1 MSAYKKIIYGALA
14 ITGISSISIGAYY
27 LFKHYF
33 NKPIPLSTFLEE
45 YFLEAET
52 RLQNEPTLTEETV
65 CFIINLYIE
74 LEEYLFNY
82 DNKELEKERII
93 LLSKELKKEYER
105 ALLIT
110 IALHDD
116 YLIKAK
122 QIIEH
127 KLNISLDTIQKQYS
141 EINTKDITIMMKQN
155 RKKFTLLC
163 QTSEDYKGLTKETIK
178 KAYLEWTQL
187 NIERDETASQLY
199 LLSIKNENYANI
211 STQSFIFNKYY
222 VKDKIKMQYNIYPK
236 HFPELLSIYE
246 LENDEEIIKASQSLE
261 NLLFG

>member
-1 MSAYKKIIYGALA
+1 M
-14 ITGISSISIGAYY
+14 
-27 LFKHYF
+27 
-33 NKPIPLSTFLEE
+33 
-45 YFLEAET
+45 
-52 RLQNEPTLTEETV
+52 
-65 CFIINLYIE
+65 
-74 LEEYLFNY
+74 
-82 DNKELEKERII
+82 
-93 LLSKELKKEYER
+93 
-105 ALLIT
+105 LIT
-110 IALHDD
+110 IPLHDD

-122 QIIEH
+122 KIIEH
-127 KLNISLDTIQKQYS
+127 KLNISLDTIQKRYS

-163 QTSEDYKGLTKETIK
+163 QTSEDYKALTKETIK

>member
-1 MSAYKKIIYGALA
+1 MNAYKKIIYSALA

-27 LFKHYF
+27 LIKHYL
-33 NKPIPLSTFLEE
+33 NKSIPLSTFLEE

-52 RLQNEPTLTEETV
+52 RLQNEPTLTKETV

-74 LEEYLFNY
+74 LEDYLFNY
-82 DNKELEKERII
+82 DNNDLEKERIH
-93 LLSKELKKEYER
+93 LLSKELKKEYES
-105 ALLIT
+105 ALLTT

-122 QIIEH
+122 KIIEH
-127 KLNISLDTIQKQYS
+127 KLNISLDDIQKQYA
-141 EINTKDITIMMKQN
+141 EIDTKDIPVMMQQN
-155 RKKFTLLC
+155 RKKYTLLC
-163 QTSEDYKGLTKETIK
+163 QTSEDYKSLTKDIIK

-199 LLSIKNENYANI
+199 LLSVKNENYANI
-211 STQSFIFNKYY
+211 ATQSFIFNKYY
-222 VKDKIKMQYNIYPK
+222 VKDKIRMQYNIYAK

-246 LENDEEIIKASQSLE
+246 LENDEEIIKANKSLE
-261 NLLFG
+261 GLLFG